1 MKHLLCPPSPASL
14 SSLKATAFAA
24 ALVVAALMATAQ
36 PVQAQT
42 RSSAL
47 YYKMGGSS
55 PGGLANYKS
64 TIPIQIGLAADLRLN
79 YSCGK
84 FDIGLSWTTLMNNVR
99 NLGQTFSNALR
110 AGIASLPMY
119 IFQRA
124 QPGLYQLF
132 QTYSAKADAII
143 EASLKTCEEMEAQ
156 IKAGGNPYEDWVNN
170 AKGETWRA
178 KASLQGDVVQA
189 KTDINRNEEAQR
201 NGVSWIFGGAKAG
214 GVGTQPLRP
223 VRDLSVAGYNVTLNR
238 PTTSG
243 AGSGGPAGIRL
254 TNAFATPETLAEWTT
269 KVLGDQQI
277 YLCEGIVNCP
287 AATSTSTAS
296 GLGPRL
302 DAELD
307 IIRPRL
313 VALVAGTATNNA
325 VALSEIAAP
334 GLAITPQLLQALRTM
349 PPDSQALA
357 MGRLAHELA
366 MQRVI
371 DKALV
376 ARNVLQSGLSLP
388 EVTAAGKV
396 SKDMQEKVD
405 RLTQLIED
413 LMFEHRVRKEMT
425 SNTALTIMED
435 ATQRDSQAARLSRTQ
450 RGESTPVEEGRV
462 RP

>member
-1 MKHLLCPPSPASL
+1 MKHPEHKHSAPKL
-14 SSLKATAFAA
+14 TQVTIAA
-24 ALVVAALMATAQ
+24 ALAMASCLATVQSA
-36 PVQAQT
+36 QAQT

-47 YYKMGGSS
+47 YYQLGGSA
-55 PGGLANYKS
+55 PGGLGNYKS
-64 TIPIQIGLAADLRLN
+64 SIPIQIGLAADLRLN

-84 FDIGLSWTTLMNNVR
+84 FDIGLSWSTLMNNIS
-99 NLGQTFSNALR
+99 NLGQTFSNAIR

-143 EASLKTCEEMEAQ
+143 EASLLTCEEMEKQ

-178 KASLQGDVVQA
+178 KASLRGDVVQA
-189 KTDINRNEEAQR
+189 KTDINQNEEAQR

-238 PTTSG
+238 PTTASSG
-243 AGSGGPAGIRL
+243 AGGPAGTRM
-254 TNAFATPETLAEWTT
+254 TNAFATPEELAEWTT

-277 YLCEGIVNCP
+277 YLCDGIANCP

-307 IIRPRL
+307 LIRPRL
-313 VALVAGTATNNA
+313 SGLVAGSNSNNA
-325 VALSEIAAP
+325 VALNEIAAP
-334 GLAITPQLLQALRTM
+334 GLAITPQLLQAMRSM
-349 PPDSQALA
+349 PPDTQALA
-357 MGRLAHELA
+357 VGRLAHELA

-376 ARNVLQSGLSLP
+376 ARNVLQTGLSLP

-405 RLTQLIED
+405 RLTQYIED
-413 LMFEHRVRKEMT
+413 LMFEHRIRKEVT
-425 SNTALTIMED
+425 STSALNILED
-435 ATQRDSQAARLSRTQ
+435 ATIRDSQAARISKPARAD
-450 RGESTPVEEGRV
+450 SAPVENGRV
-462 RP
+462 RQ

>member
-1 MKHLLCPPSPASL
+1 MKHPQRLPSHLALKSTSIAAVLFVTILL
-14 SSLKATAFAA
+14 ATS
-24 ALVVAALMATAQ
+24 Q

-47 YYKMGGSS
+47 YYQMGGSA
-55 PGGLANYKS
+55 PGGLGNYKS

-84 FDIGLSWTTLMNNVR
+84 FDLGLSWSTLMNNIS
-99 NLGQTFSNALR
+99 NLGTTLSNALK
-110 AGIASLPMY
+110 AGVAALPMY

-132 QTYSAKADAII
+132 QTYSAKADAMIA
-143 EASLKTCEEMEAQ
+143 ASLKTCEEMEAQ
-156 IKAGGNPYEDWVNN
+156 IKAGGNPYEDWVNT
-170 AKGETWRA
+170 AKGESWRVR
-178 KASLQGDVVQA
+178 ASLQGDVIEA
-189 KTDINRNEEAQR
+189 KTAINKDEEAQK

-223 VRDLSVAGYNVTLNR
+223 IRDLSVAGYSVTMNR

-243 AGSGGPAGIRL
+243 AGVGGTVGARL
-254 TNAFATPETLAEWTT
+254 TNAFATPEALAEWTT

-302 DAELD
+302 DAELE
-307 IIRPRL
+307 IIRPKL
-313 VALVAGTATNNA
+313 AALVAGTGANNA
-325 VALSEIAAP
+325 VALNEIAAP
-334 GLAITPQLLQALRTM
+334 GLAITPQLLQTLRTM

-357 MGRLAHELA
+357 AGRLAHELA

-376 ARNVLQSGLSLP
+376 ARNVLLTGLSLP
-388 EVTAAGKV
+388 EVSAAGNV
-396 SKDMQEKVD
+396 SKDMQVKVD
-405 RLTQLIED
+405 RLTQYIED
-413 LMFEHRVRKEMT
+413 LRFEHRIRKEMT
-425 SNTALTIMED
+425 SSTALNIMED
-435 ATQRDSQAARLSRTQ
+435 ATMRDSAAARLSKTQ
-450 RGESTPVEEGRV
+450 RRETSPVEEGRV
-462 RP
+462 KP

>member
-1 MKHLLCPPSPASL
+1 MFQPTRPRPNLALSKSALAVALALASVLATVQPA
-14 SSLKATAFAA
+14 
-24 ALVVAALMATAQ
+24 
-36 PVQAQT
+36 QAQT

-47 YYKMGGSS
+47 YYQLGGSS

-64 TIPIQIGLAADLRLN
+64 SIPIQIGLAADLRLN

-84 FDIGLSWTTLMNNVR
+84 FDIGLSWSTLMNNVS
-99 NLGQTFSNALR
+99 NLGQTFSNAIR

-143 EASLKTCEEMEAQ
+143 EASLLTCEEMEKQ

-178 KASLQGDVVQA
+178 KASLRGDVVQA
-189 KTDINRNEEAQR
+189 KTDINQNEEAQR
-201 NGVSWIFGGAKAG
+201 NGVSWIFGGVKAG

-238 PTTSG
+238 PTTASSG
-243 AGSGGPAGIRL
+243 AGGPAGTRM
-254 TNAFATPETLAEWTT
+254 TNAFATPEELAEWST

-277 YLCEGIVNCP
+277 YLCDGIANCP

-307 IIRPRL
+307 LIRPRL
-313 VALVAGTATNNA
+313 SALVAGTTSNNA
-325 VALSEIAAP
+325 VALNEIAAP
-334 GLAITPQLLQALRTM
+334 GLAITPQLLQALRSM
-349 PPDSQALA
+349 PPDTQALA
-357 MGRLAHELA
+357 VGRLAHELA

-376 ARNVLQSGLSLP
+376 ARNVLQTGLSLP

-396 SKDMQEKVD
+396 SKDMQDKVD
-405 RLTQLIED
+405 RLTQYIED
-413 LMFEHRVRKEMT
+413 LMFEHRIRKEVT
-425 SNTALTIMED
+425 STSALNILED
-435 ATQRDSQAARLSRTQ
+435 ATMRDAQAARLGKTQ
-450 RGESTPVEEGRV
+450 RSDSAPVENGRV
-462 RP
+462 RQ

>member
-1 MKHLLCPPSPASL
+1 MLQSAQPSFNNAFSKSAVAVTLAMVTLL
-14 SSLKATAFAA
+14 TT
-24 ALVVAALMATAQ
+24 VQ

-47 YYKMGGSS
+47 YYQLGGSS

-84 FDIGLSWTTLMNNVR
+84 FDIGLSWSTLMNNVS
-99 NLGQTFSNALR
+99 NLGQTFSNAIR
-110 AGIASLPMY
+110 AGVASLPMY

-143 EASLKTCEEMEAQ
+143 EASLLTCEEMEKQ

-178 KASLQGDVVQA
+178 KASLRGDVVQA
-189 KTDINRNEEAQR
+189 KTDINQNEEAQR

-243 AGSGGPAGIRL
+243 TGVGGPTGTRL
-254 TNAFATPETLAEWTT
+254 SKAFATPEALAEWTT

-277 YLCEGIVNCP
+277 YMCEGIANCP

-307 IIRPRL
+307 IIGP
-313 VALVAGTATNNA
+313 ALLGLIAGTGSNNA
-325 VALSEIAAP
+325 AVLNEIAAP
-334 GLAITPQLLQALRTM
+334 GLAITPQLLQAMRSM
-349 PPDSQALA
+349 PPDTQALA
-357 MGRLAHELA
+357 AGRLAHELA

-376 ARNVLQSGLSLP
+376 ARNVLQTGLSLP
-388 EVTAAGKV
+388 EVTAAGNV
-396 SKDMQEKVD
+396 SKDMQVKVD
-405 RLTQLIED
+405 RLTQYIED
-413 LMFEHRVRKEMT
+413 LLFEHRVRKEVT
-425 SNTALTIMED
+425 SNSALTILED
-435 ATQRDSQAARLSRTQ
+435 ATQRDSQAARVGKPARAETA
-450 RGESTPVEEGRV
+450 PVVNGRV
-462 RP
+462 TP

>member
-1 MKHLLCPPSPASL
+1 MKHTDHKFSAPKLTQVTVAVALAIAGCL
-14 SSLKATAFAA
+14 AT
-24 ALVVAALMATAQ
+24 VQTA
-36 PVQAQT
+36 QAQT

-47 YYKMGGSS
+47 YYQLGGSA

-64 TIPIQIGLAADLRLN
+64 SIPIQIGLAADLRLN

-84 FDIGLSWTTLMNNVR
+84 FDIGLSWSTLMNNIS
-99 NLGQTFSNALR
+99 NLGQTFSNAIR

-143 EASLKTCEEMEAQ
+143 EASLLTCEEMEKQ

-178 KASLQGDVVQA
+178 KASLRGDVVQA
-189 KTDINRNEEAQR
+189 KTDINQNEEAQR

-238 PTTSG
+238 PTTAGSG
-243 AGSGGPAGIRL
+243 AGGPPGTRM
-254 TNAFATPETLAEWTT
+254 TNAFATPEELAEWST

-277 YLCEGIVNCP
+277 YLCDGIANCP

-307 IIRPRL
+307 LIRPRL
-313 VALVAGTATNNA
+313 SALVAGTTSNNA
-325 VALSEIAAP
+325 VALNEIAAP
-334 GLAITPQLLQALRTM
+334 GLAITPQLLQALRSM
-349 PPDSQALA
+349 PPDTQALA
-357 MGRLAHELA
+357 VGRLAHELA

-376 ARNVLQSGLSLP
+376 ARNVLQTGLSLP

-396 SKDMQEKVD
+396 SKDMQDKVD
-405 RLTQLIED
+405 RLTQYIED
-413 LMFEHRVRKEMT
+413 LMFEHRIRKEVT
-425 SNTALTIMED
+425 STSALNILED
-435 ATQRDSQAARLSRTQ
+435 ATMRDGQAARLGKTQ
-450 RGESTPVEEGRV
+450 RSDSAPVENGRV
-462 RP
+462 RQ

>member
-14 SSLKATAFAA
+14 DSMKATAFAVV
-24 ALVVAALMATAQ
+24 LVVATLMVTAQ

-47 YYKMGGSS
+47 YYQMGGSS

-313 VALVAGTATNNA
+313 AALVAGTATNNA

>member
-1 MKHLLCPPSPASL
+1 MKHLPCPPFPA
-14 SSLKATAFAA
+14 SLKATAFAA
-24 ALVVAALMATAQ
+24 ALVVATLLATSQ
-36 PVQAQT
+36 QVQAQT

-47 YYKMGGSS
+47 YYQMGGSS

-84 FDIGLSWTTLMNNVR
+84 FDLGLSWTTLMNNVR

-243 AGSGGPAGIRL
+243 AGAGGPTGTRL

-313 VALVAGTATNNA
+313 AALVAGTATNNA

-388 EVTAAGKV
+388 EVTVAGKV

>member
-1 MKHLLCPPSPASL
+1 MKTNQTPLTARSRPALRATTLAVSL
-14 SSLKATAFAA
+14 AVAIL
-24 ALVVAALMATAQ
+24 ALTTQ
-36 PVQAQT
+36 TVQAQT

-47 YYKMGGSS
+47 YYQMGGSS
-55 PGGLANYKS
+55 AGGLSNYKS

-84 FDIGLSWTTLMNNVR
+84 FDIGLSWSTLMNNVA
-99 NLGQTFSNALR
+99 NLGQTFSNAVR

-143 EASLKTCEEMEAQ
+143 EASLLTCEEMEKQ

-189 KTDINRNEEAQR
+189 KTDINKNEEAQK

-223 VRDLSVAGYNVTLNR
+223 IRDLSVAGYSVTMNR
-238 PTTSG
+238 PTTSSATLGGTPG
-243 AGSGGPAGIRL
+243 ARL
-254 TNAFATPETLAEWTT
+254 TNAFATPEALAEWTT

-277 YLCEGIVNCP
+277 YLCEGLANCP
-287 AATSTSTAS
+287 AATSTSTAT

-307 IIRPRL
+307 IIRPKL
-313 VALVAGTATNNA
+313 SALVSGVGTKNA
-325 VALSEIAAP
+325 AALKEISAP
-334 GLAITPQLLQALRTM
+334 GIAITPQLLQSLRSM
-349 PPDSQALA
+349 PPDTQSLA
-357 MGRLAHELA
+357 GGRLAYELA

-376 ARNVLQSGLSLP
+376 ARNVLIAGLSLP

-396 SKDMQEKVD
+396 SKDMEVKVA
-405 RLTQLIED
+405 RLNQYIED
-413 LMFEHRVRKEMT
+413 LMFEHRIRKEIT
-425 SNTALTIMED
+425 SNTALQIMDD
-435 ATQRDSQAARLSRTQ
+435 ATMRDAEAARLGKTQ
-450 RGESTPVEEGRV
+450 RGETAPVVDGRV
-462 RP
+462 KP

>member
-1 MKHLLCPPSPASL
+1 MKHLLCPPSPAH
-14 SSLKATAFAA
+14 LKATAFAVV
-24 ALVVAALMATAQ
+24 LVVATLMATPQ

-47 YYKMGGSS
+47 YYQMGGSS

-64 TIPIQIGLAADLRLN
+64 TIPIQIGLAVDLRLN

-84 FDIGLSWTTLMNNVR
+84 FDLGLSWTTLMNNVR

-243 AGSGGPAGIRL
+243 AGSGGPAGTRL

-313 VALVAGTATNNA
+313 AALVAGTATNNA